1 MTSTAVVDQTPG
13 PAGDVALVVG
23 PLGPFFVNRAQL
35 RPEVGRDAP
44 ASRTTSGKESRMR
57 TLIQIL
63 LFAAAGALL
72 AIAVVR
78 ME

>member
-1 MTSTAVVDQTPG
+1 
-13 PAGDVALVVG
+13 
-23 PLGPFFVNRAQL
+23 
-35 RPEVGRDAP
+35 
-44 ASRTTSGKESRMR
+44 MR